1 MQFILK
7 VFEFSNLVGV
17 PLPLYLLFF
26 IVHTVYFLIVG
37 EDLVNPIDWER
48 DPFNEIWKKM
58 RYGKVFLCWAL
69 LAALLVDLYTRDH
82 LAMTNM
88 LWVYVYTELPNLLA
102 HVLPSLIRRVIIFRP
117 NGIEILYHHCQL
129 FHSDRNNV
137 TNNNHQIFASSFFVR
152 ALKDPGISH
161 LYHKL
166 WLNRGLSKKQ
176 KEFQDEIAAQILEL
190 SIEEFHR
197 PLPSKAVSRDEI
209 RRSLNNKKLLDVLI
223 KREVSGAKNKKITF
237 NSLYQRFHTDDVES
251 VDEHFQGLL
260 DNEPYCDY
268 GQLSMEQQQLLLIW
282 FKNPIQS
289 SSWNYEANYD
299 ADHEIE
305 HETVKNKQ
313 NRKLRRKKVK
323 QPIMPKLEGPT
334 DYSLGLIGFL
344 KRIWNRL
351 TGYKRPNRNR
361 MTTNI
366 KPLAKS
372 VNILKPEPRTRPK
385 SDVSSITEPQD
396 TVNEVTKETLNSTIP
411 DPPIAPFEMVNVIS
425 SDGLLSATSNDKDAG
440 DNLPKLEFKSKIP
453 IRKPK
458 MVRNRTE
465 TRKGPEELQVIPS
478 AGMKPAPVLAAVK
491 SSGDFAPKPFRAKPV
506 PTSSTSYK
514 PPSTMLNKDRPDR
527 RAIKKHLSKPK
538 VIEKPHKNEKP
549 KQFLARP
556 APPSTYKP
564 TLYPY
569 LGNSR
574 SKRS

>member
-7 VFEFSNLVGV
+7 VFEFSKLVGV

-88 LWVYVYTELPNLLA
+88 LWVYVYTELPNLLT

-129 FHSDRNNV
+129 FHSDRNE
-137 TNNNHQIFASSFFVR
+137 TNNNHQIFAYSFFVR

-197 PLPSKAVSRDEI
+197 PLPENVSRDEM

-223 KREVSGAKNKKITF
+223 KREFSGAKNKKITF

-260 DNEPYCDY
+260 DNELYCDC

-289 SSWNYEANYD
+289 SWNYEADYD
-299 ADHEIE
+299 ADHETE
-305 HETVKNKQ
+305 HETVHNKK
-313 NRKLRRKKVK
+313 NRKLRQKKVK
-323 QPIMPKLEGPT
+323 QPVPKLEGPT
-334 DYSLGLIGFL
+334 DYSFGLIGFL

-361 MTTNI
+361 MTTSI

-372 VNILKPEPRTRPK
+372 AIKPEPRTRPK
-385 SDVSSITEPQD
+385 SDLSSTWRQD

-411 DPPIAPFEMVNVIS
+411 DPPIAPFEMVNVIYT
-425 SDGLLSATSNDKDAG
+425 DDLSATGDDKDTG
-440 DNLPKLEFKSKIP
+440 ENLPKLEFKSKIP
-453 IRKPK
+453 IRKPI
-458 MVRNRTE
+458 MVKNRTVTRNR
-465 TRKGPEELQVIPS
+465 PEILQVSPS
-478 AGMKPAPVLAAVK
+478 VGMKPPVAAAVK
-491 SSGDFAPKPFRAKPV
+491 SPGANLTAKPFRAKPA
-506 PTSSTSYK
+506 PASTYK

-527 RAIKKHLSKPK
+527 RAMKKHLSKPK
-538 VIEKPHKNEKP
+538 MKVKPTEKDEPR
-549 KQFLARP
+549 QFRARP
-556 APPSTYKP
+556 VPSSTYKP

-569 LGNSR
+569 LVNSR